1 MLFYV
6 YLQIINQLQKS
17 KFYLIYAI
25 YSTVLKPHIYLIF
38 TINLNRNHND
48 FVNIMPVVFVQYGM
62 FNEQAHQTN
71 QRTWAESQ
79 WIVATKA
86 TLPLTIPRSNSS
98 RLHAI
103 YPLCLSLIIRP

>member
-1 MLFYV
+1 
-6 YLQIINQLQKS
+6 
-17 KFYLIYAI
+17 
-25 YSTVLKPHIYLIF
+25 
-38 TINLNRNHND
+38 
-48 FVNIMPVVFVQYGM
+48 M

-98 RLHAI
+98 HLHAT
-103 YPLCLSLIIRP
+103 YPLCLSLIIRPKAQRLPRHKAVLAATKSKGGKNRRVLAWILA